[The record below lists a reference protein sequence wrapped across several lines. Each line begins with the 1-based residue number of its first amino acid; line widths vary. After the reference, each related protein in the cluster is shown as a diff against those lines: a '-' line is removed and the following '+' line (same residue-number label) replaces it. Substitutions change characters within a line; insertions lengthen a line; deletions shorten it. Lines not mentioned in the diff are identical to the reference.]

1 MTFQRGLTI
10 IYGLRIMAQTMELTG
25 EQIQKIGDYVIEKS
39 HLWAPRYDRDLLE
52 RSVRLEEELKN
63 QRELMLQGF
72 QQMDTRFESMQKQMD
87 ERFAASDRRF
97 SDMNQRFNDM
107 NQRFSDM
114 NQRFDDTNRRFDDM
128 NQHFDDINQRFD
140 DINQRFDNTNQRFD
154 DTNQRFDD
162 MNKKFIMMFGFMT
175 IGLTL
180 ITVLMSI
187 YEFVT

>member
-10 IYGLRIMAQTMELTG
+10 IYGVRYMSQTMELTG

-72 QQMDTRFESMQKQMD
+72 QHMDARFESMQKQMD

-97 SDMNQRFNDM
+97 DDVNQRFNDM
-107 NQRFSDM
+107 NQRFGDM
-114 NQRFDDTNRRFDDM
+114 
-128 NQHFDDINQRFD
+128 
-140 DINQRFDNTNQRFD
+140 
-154 DTNQRFDD
+154 NQRFDD
-162 MNKKFIMMFGFMT
+162 MNKKFIMMFSFFAV
-175 IGLTL
+175 GLTL